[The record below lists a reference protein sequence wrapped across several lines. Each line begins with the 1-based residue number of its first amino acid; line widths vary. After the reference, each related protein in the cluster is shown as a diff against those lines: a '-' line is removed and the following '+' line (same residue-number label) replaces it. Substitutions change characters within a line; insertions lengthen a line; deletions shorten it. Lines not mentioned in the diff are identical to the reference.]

1 MGLFTRHIVP
11 TRTPG
16 ELDAMEAAGRIVGK
30 ALLAVQAAAV
40 PGVSTLELDT
50 LAESVIRD
58 AGAVPSFKGYEGFP
72 GTICASLNEVVVHG
86 IPRANIIVKE
96 GDLLSVDCGA
106 ILDGWH
112 GDSAITVEIG
122 KVAPHVAALNAATR
136 EVLNAGIAQMVPGN
150 RLGDISHAIENAT
163 KKASRHYGYSFA
175 IIKEFGGHGIGRE
188 MHMDPYLPN
197 EGRAHRGPYIEE
209 GSVMAIEPMLTLGSP
224 WTVELSD
231 QWTTITDDES
241 CAAHWEHTV
250 AATSDGPRILTAR
263 EQ

>member
-122 KVAPHVAALNAATR
+122 KVAPDVAALNAATR
-136 EVLNAGIAQMVPGN
+136 EVLNA
-150 RLGDISHAIENAT
+150 
-163 KKASRHYGYSFA
+163 
-175 IIKEFGGHGIGRE
+175 
-188 MHMDPYLPN
+188 
-197 EGRAHRGPYIEE
+197 
-209 GSVMAIEPMLTLGSP
+209 
-224 WTVELSD
+224 
-231 QWTTITDDES
+231 
-241 CAAHWEHTV
+241 
-250 AATSDGPRILTAR
+250 
-263 EQ
+263 